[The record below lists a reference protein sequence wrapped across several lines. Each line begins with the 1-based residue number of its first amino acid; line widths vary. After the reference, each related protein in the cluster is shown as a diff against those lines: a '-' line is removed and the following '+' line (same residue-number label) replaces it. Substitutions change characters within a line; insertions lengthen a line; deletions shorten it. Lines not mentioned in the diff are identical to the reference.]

1 MRSVQHTGI
10 GGTPGPAP
18 ARGEASPLVS
28 LVESWPGPAA
38 CIARDGSVLCAN
50 GPASS
55 LTATLIAAAGTVRG
69 VASGRV
75 LEPLT
80 IAGARGTETYELTA
94 VPVAEGVLVTGR
106 DISLTA
112 NMRVALADLR
122 RRYKDLVEI
131 SSDFAWETDR
141 SGAFVFVSPRGAL
154 GFAAEQLV
162 GRDASFI
169 LIDDEAGG
177 EEAASPFAARRR
189 IELRQVWVR
198 SADGTSRCVAVSA
211 VPLFDADGAYCG
223 ARGLCR
229 DVTEAMERDTAL
241 AEARNR
247 ERLAA
252 YLTRTIRD
260 EVQPEA
266 MLSAAA
272 GAIAR
277 ALAASGSAIWRIDG
291 NAPPVCAAEFGE
303 RPPSQVEP
311 ASLIEQ
317 LRRTAGQRGDA
328 PLEVGQ
334 AIVLAGS
341 YRQKM
346 NGVAIIWR
354 DDDKTGWSEFDRA
367 VAADFA
373 GQLGIA
379 LAQLE
384 QHEILARLARNDAMT
399 GLLNRRTFNEMLDL
413 RLAQARRAGRSGALL
428 FVDLD
433 NFKLVNDRFGHQRGD
448 EALKC
453 VAGRL
458 RQDSRVGDLVAR
470 LGGDEF
476 ALWLEDVDEPGA
488 VTKARAL
495 LAFNAELGPFSGDA
509 ARPLGL
515 SIGIAVY
522 QMATAETGEELTLRA
537 DAAMY
542 RVKHGTKN
550 GFGVAAPA
558 GGKP

>member
-1 MRSVQHTGI
+1 MRSAHHTGI
-10 GGTPGPAP
+10 GKTPGTVPAHGDP
-18 ARGEASPLVS
+18 SPLAS
-28 LVESWPGPAA
+28 LVETWPGPAA
-38 CIARDGSVLCAN
+38 LIGRDGAVRCAN
-50 GPASS
+50 PSASS
-55 LTATLIAAAGTVRG
+55 MVATLISAAGTVRG
-69 VASGRV
+69 GAAGRV

-94 VPVAEGVLVTGR
+94 VPVEGGVLVTGR

-112 NMRVALADLR
+112 NMRVALADSR

-154 GFAAEQLV
+154 GFTAEQLV

-169 LIDDEAGG
+169 LVDDEAGG
-177 EEAASPFAARRR
+177 ESASPFIARRR
-189 IELRQVWVR
+189 TELQQVWVR
-198 SADGTSRCVAVSA
+198 SADGASRCVAVSA

-247 ERLAA
+247 ERLSA

-272 GAIAR
+272 AAIAR
-277 ALAASGSAIWRIDG
+277 ALAASGSAIWRFDG
-291 NAPPVCAAEFGE
+291 DAAATCAAEFGA
-303 RPPSQVEP
+303 PPPPQVDP
-311 ASLIEQ
+311 AALIEQ
-317 LRRTAGQRGDA
+317 IRQTARQRGEA
-328 PLEVGQ
+328 PLEAGQ
-334 AIVLAGS
+334 AIALAGS

-354 DDDKTGWSEFDRA
+354 EADKSGWSEFDRA

-384 QHEILARLARNDAMT
+384 QHEILAQLARNDAMT

-413 RLAQARRAGRSGALL
+413 RLAQANRAGRPGALL

-458 RQDSRVGDLVAR
+458 RQDSRIGDLVAR

-476 ALWLEDVDEPGA
+476 ALWLEDVDEAGA
-488 VTKARAL
+488 VAKARAL
-495 LAFNAELGPFSGDA
+495 LGFNTDLAAFSGDP

-515 SIGIAVY
+515 SVGIAVY
-522 QMATAETGEELTLRA
+522 QPATPESGEALILRA

-542 RVKHGTKN
+542 GVKHGTKN
-550 GFGVAAPA
+550 GFGVAPPA
-558 GGKP
+558 GGRT